1 MKKQLPGYGLIFP
14 LSLCLLVVF
23 LSSGCTSREG
33 TQETAATTRPTNDFI
48 IVPGQRVGPLA
59 AAAARENDLIQTFG
73 AENIKKQP
81 IYIGEGFEMPGYLIF
96 PDAPGELEV
105 VYDTTVAMDKPA
117 FIRVARADT
126 QWKTDQ
132 GISLGTTLAE
142 LQAINGKPFLF
153 YGFGWDYGGSVT
165 NWNEG
170 AISSDLM
177 ITLDAGEGEFPETLL
192 GDQEISSDN
201 PLLKDLPI
209 RVVILEV
216 RL

>member
-1 MKKQLPGYGLIFP
+1 MKKTLPGYWLNFTLTFGLLIV
-14 LSLCLLVVF
+14 L
-23 LSSGCTSREG
+23 LSSSCTSREG
-33 TQETAATTRPTNDFI
+33 THETGTTPRPTNDFI

-59 AAAARENDLIQTFG
+59 ASAARENDLIQTFG

-81 IYIGEGFEMPGYLIF
+81 IYIAEGYEMPGYIIF
-96 PDAPGELEV
+96 PDTPSELEV

-117 FIRVARADT
+117 FIRISRADT

-132 GISLGTTLAE
+132 GITLGTTMAE

-153 YGFGWDYGGSVT
+153 YGFGWDYGGAVT
-165 NWNEG
+165 NWNDG

-177 ITLDAGEGEFPETLL
+177 ITLDAGEGEFPDTLL

-209 RVVILEV
+209 RVVIMEV